1 MIWSKMGPTKLAT
14 KIYDC
19 DGASTVY
26 PDILKTYDDPAF
38 AMPVHVSMNAKAT
51 ARLDDSGIE
60 LLIHAKKMAYTM

>member
-1 MIWSKMGPTKLAT
+1 MTWSTMAPTKLAT
-14 KIYDC
+14 DIYDC
-19 DGASTVY
+19 DGISTVY
-26 PDILKTYDDPAF
+26 PDTWKPYDDPAF